1 MSVAVVGA
9 VGAPFGVHG
18 WVHVRSFT
26 APPGN
31 LLAYRPWQLES
42 QAVWREVRATARA
55 HGAGF
60 VARFDDVTDRDA
72 ACRLRGAN
80 IGVAARLLPPAQP
93 GEHYWRDLVGRR
105 VVSSRANGASGQS
118 LGVVARVFATPAHD
132 VLVVEDG
139 SRERLIPFVRQVVL
153 EVNEEQGCVVVDWDA
168 DWQ

>member
-9 VGAPFGVHG
+9 VGAPFGVRG

-26 APPGN
+26 EPPEN

-42 QAVWREVRATARA
+42 QAAWREVRATARA

-72 ACRLRGAN
+72 ASGLRGAN
-80 IGVAARLLPPAQP
+80 IGVAAGLLPRPKV
-93 GEHYWRDLVGRR
+93 GEHYWRDLVGRS
-105 VVSSRANGASGQS
+105 VVSSHPNGALGQS
-118 LGVVARVFATPAHD
+118 LGVVSRVFATPAHD
-132 VLVVEDG
+132 VLVVQDDNC
-139 SRERLIPFVRQVVL
+139 ERLIPFVRQVVL
-153 EVNEEQGCVVVDWDA
+153 DVDEQAGRVVVDWHA